1 MNAKFLLPVIA
12 ASSVFIAACG
22 SSPAEKQIEAQT
34 AQTAQIEAQA
44 DLTVEKKKTVKQYKE
59 CVMKSKGNET
69 SLKMCEALLK
79 VVNDNSAATAQP
91 VTLPATIN

>member
-12 ASSVFIAACG
+12 ASSVFLAACG
-22 SSPAEKQIEAQT
+22 SSPAEKQIE

-79 VVNDNSAATAQP
+79 VVNGNSAATVKP

>member
-1 MNAKFLLPVIA
+1 MNTKFILPFVV
-12 ASSVFIAACG
+12 ASSIFIAACG
-22 SSPAEKQIEAQT
+22 SSPAEKQIE

>member
-1 MNAKFLLPVIA
+1 MNKNFLFPIVA
-12 ASSVFIAACG
+12 VSSIFLAACG
-22 SSPAEKQIEAQT
+22 SSPAEKQIE

-69 SLKMCEALLK
+69 SLKMCDALLK
-79 VVNDNSAATAQP
+79 VVNENPAATVQP
-91 VTLPATIN
+91 ITLPATIN

>member
-1 MNAKFLLPVIA
+1 MNAKFLLPIVA
-12 ASSVFIAACG
+12 ASSVFLVACG

-34 AQTAQIEAQA
+34 AQIEAQA
-44 DLTVEKKKTVKQYKE
+44 ELTVEKKKTVKQYKE

-79 VVNDNSAATAQP
+79 VVNENSAATVQP

>member
-1 MNAKFLLPVIA
+1 MNAKFLLPIVA
-12 ASSVFIAACG
+12 ASSVILVACG

-34 AQTAQIEAQA
+34 AQIEAQA
-44 DLTVEKKKTVKQYKE
+44 ELTVEKKKTVKQYKE

-79 VVNDNSAATAQP
+79 VVNENSAATVQP

>member
-12 ASSVFIAACG
+12 ASSVFLAACG
-22 SSPAEKQIEAQT
+22 SSPAEKQIE

>member
-1 MNAKFLLPVIA
+1 VNTKFILPFVV
-12 ASSVFIAACG
+12 ASSIFIAACG
-22 SSPAEKQIEAQT
+22 SSPAEKQIE

>member
-1 MNAKFLLPVIA
+1 MNAKFLLPIIA

-22 SSPAEKQIEAQT
+22 SSPAEKQIE

>member
-1 MNAKFLLPVIA
+1 MNAKFLLPIIA

-22 SSPAEKQIEAQT
+22 SSPAEKQIE

-79 VVNDNSAATAQP
+79 VVNGNSAATVQP